1 MPLCPKEEKGVWRTH
16 CVVSQDEVRTE
27 CPKERR
33 EEGIET
39 KTGRE
44 TVTGSA
50 ATEIK
55 IETEIGKE
63 GETGIEI
70 VNTSGTGAIGTVGT
84 VGKTDTCPPQQIRR
98 VWVTEVKKVKSSC
111 RHNQK
116 KVHRMG

>member
-1 MPLCPKEEKGVWRTH
+1 M
-16 CVVSQDEVRTE
+16 SQDEGRTE
-27 CPKERR
+27 GLKERR
-33 EEGIET
+33 EDGIET

-70 VNTSGTGAIGTVGT
+70 ANTSGTGAIGTVGT
-84 VGKTDTCPPQQIRR
+84 VGKTDMYPPQEIRK
-98 VWVTEVKKVKSSC
+98 VWVTEVKRVKSSC